1 MILIKINI
9 VIYYKMCF
17 SSDSSLFTFIT
28 GIISSLLL
36 IYYGNKKYNKE
47 NISFGLFFIFVIFM
61 QLFDYLFWNDLDNK
75 KKINEKVTLIAPIFN
90 YSQPLFLFIVKL
102 FVYKKFNLSL
112 FSIINF
118 IYLIY
123 ISMNYYNFITNEK
136 ELITNLKKNYLFWR
150 WKKYLNIVFYLL
162 LSTLNF
168 FYLTQFKYSF
178 IIYILGL
185 ITLLLSYF
193 YFNYHWGEIWCFF
206 IVSIPLIMIPI
217 SYWI

>member
-1 MILIKINI
+1 
-9 VIYYKMCF
+9 MCF

-28 GIISSLLL
+28 GIISSILLF
-36 IYYGNKKYNKE
+36 YYGNKKYNKE
-47 NISFGLFFIFVIFM
+47 NLSFGLFFIYVSFM

-90 YSQPLFLFIVKL
+90 YSQPSFLFIAKS
-102 FVYKKFNLSL
+102 FVFKNFNLSL

-118 IYLIY
+118 IYLIC
-123 ISMNYYNFITNEK
+123 ISMNYYNFIINEK
-136 ELITNLKKNYLFWR
+136 ELITNVKKNHLSWR

-178 IIYILGL
+178 IIYIFGL
-185 ITLLLSYF
+185 IALLLSYF
-193 YFNYHWGEIWCFF
+193 YFNYHFGEIWCFF
-206 IVSIPLIMIPI
+206 VVVIPLIMIPI
-217 SYWI
+217 SYLI